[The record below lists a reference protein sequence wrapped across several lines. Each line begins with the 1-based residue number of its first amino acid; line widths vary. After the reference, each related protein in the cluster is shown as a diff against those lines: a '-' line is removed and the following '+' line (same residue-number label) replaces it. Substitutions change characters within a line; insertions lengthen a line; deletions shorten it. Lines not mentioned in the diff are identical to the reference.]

1 MLRKL
6 KQRKYFDSF
15 KQYFGWPD
23 QLSSGL
29 KVLPRFLLKEL
40 TENVMKQ
47 IVLEGETKMTYNI
60 KTKTIM
66 MGIKIT
72 ISRQF
77 RPYVLGIN

>member
-1 MLRKL
+1 M
-6 KQRKYFDSF
+6 
-15 KQYFGWPD
+15 
-23 QLSSGL
+23 
-29 KVLPRFLLKEL
+29 LPRFLLKEL
-40 TENVMKQ
+40 IENVMKQ